1 MPYNAIE
8 FMILKTTINYVLDH
22 YQLPQCFCVLS
33 QLYICMSCPACRSS
47 LTSAR
52 MTCLCCVDVCVA
64 GMAVDITLLF
74 KASVKT
80 VKTRNKAIGVGPES
94 AKDELVRRNRPK
106 NSFSNKAKEVVR
118 SL

>member
-1 MPYNAIE
+1 
-8 FMILKTTINYVLDH
+8 
-22 YQLPQCFCVLS
+22 
-33 QLYICMSCPACRSS
+33 
-47 LTSAR
+47 
-52 MTCLCCVDVCVA
+52 MTCLCCVDVRVA

-74 KASVKT
+74 RASVKT

-118 SL
+118 SLWYLMLTSLASLQEGRVLKSDPIGCVKVQPEPD